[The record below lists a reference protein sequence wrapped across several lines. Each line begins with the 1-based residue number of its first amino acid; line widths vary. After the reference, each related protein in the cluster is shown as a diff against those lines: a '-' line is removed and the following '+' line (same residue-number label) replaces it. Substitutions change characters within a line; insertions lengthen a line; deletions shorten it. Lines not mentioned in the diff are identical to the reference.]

1 MKATTSTANNFA
13 VVPAVL
19 LLDAI
24 WLLLIAGTGYTWW
37 LGESG
42 HVGRGAVMAMLGVA
56 GLKGWLVIRD
66 FMALR
71 GVAPL
76 WQGVVT
82 GWLLVVL
89 AANMILYWKA

>member
-1 MKATTSTANNFA
+1 MKAIAKPITKPTT
-13 VVPAVL
+13 VL
-19 LLDAI
+19 LDSI
-24 WLLLIAGTGYTWW
+24 WLLLMAGTAYTWW

-42 HVGRGAVMAMLGVA
+42 RAGRGAVLAMLAVA
-56 GLKGWLVIRD
+56 AVKGWLVIRE

-89 AANMILYWKA
+89 AANMVLYWKA